1 MTGLPHKRAIPFPSR
16 SRTSAPCLKRLISL
30 ACARPGCRKND
41 NNLPP
46 RREPRCRCG
55 RLSGHHGRIVKNTGA
70 GSPALPA
77 TPEPR
82 YGPMSGQPAAASTP
96 CDARQDGDERRHAID
111 RQHGQPAEPGRVG
124 PPAGW
129 ELRQPATP
137 VTVDLPSI
145 RAHRKGGSEPP
156 LLIGSR
162 RYRDAGR
169 GRRNPQRFAC
179 TRRRSA
185 NGAHWRRE
193 LDSNLRSPDGGRLL
207 SAPSYPAGCQRN
219 GIVRSRWYEE
229 ILTAEAA
236 AGSGSERSSRT
247 WHSRCHRAGSAPA
260 S

>member
-129 ELRQPATP
+129 ELRQPASPAATP

-156 LLIGSR
+156 LLIGSP

-169 GRRNPQRFAC
+169 GGEIRGDSPAPGDALPMGLTGGGSS
-179 TRRRSA
+179 TRTC
-185 NGAHWRRE
+185 GP
-193 LDSNLRSPDGGRLL
+193 PDGGSLL
-207 SAPSYPAGCQRN
+207 SAPSCPAGCERN
-219 GIVRSRWYEE
+219 GIVRSRCYEE

-236 AGSGSERSSRT
+236 AGSG
-247 WHSRCHRAGSAPA
+247 
-260 S
+260 